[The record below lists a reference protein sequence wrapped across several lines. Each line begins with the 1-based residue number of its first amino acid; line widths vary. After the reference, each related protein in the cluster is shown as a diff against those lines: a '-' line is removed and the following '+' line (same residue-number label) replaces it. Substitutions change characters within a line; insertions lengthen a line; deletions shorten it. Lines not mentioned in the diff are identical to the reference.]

1 MTKAQGPAVDEVAHE
16 DTIWTVFPR
25 VLAFIFSLLIIIGV
39 GFVTFDDGEQRIGSI
54 AIAGIIVLIYEICG
68 RPTRFRL
75 INRIIAVGLLAAFIY
90 ALWMLVEIYDSF
102 WDGLFE
108 LETNQVIIGYVGVAL
123 IVELTRRAFGLPLAI
138 VTLISLLYALTGH
151 AWPSIFRHAGVQAE
165 DLIRTVWFS
174 FDGIFG
180 RPTSIV
186 SSIVLI
192 FLVFGGLLRGTRT
205 DAVLLKLANSLTGG
219 IRGGPAHAA
228 IVASSLFGTISGS
241 SVANVVGTGVFTIP
255 MIKRRGFPAAF
266 AAGVEASASSG
277 GQITPPI
284 MAAAAF
290 VMADLTATPYLLI
303 CLAALLPAVFYYAS
317 IFVQVFFESLRC
329 GIEPIPKADREQFGT
344 IDALLSLKF
353 FLPMAALIY
362 AMFAGRSP
370 AYAGLVA
377 IYVHLALYAGELAI
391 VTAREKSWHGLRARL
406 LHLADGLVEGGYTAA
421 KIMIAVAAIGIIL
434 GVVNETS
441 LGFRFAAAISTVA
454 EGSLFLSLFVAMIAS
469 LVLGMGLPTLPSYL
483 LVALL
488 IGPAIVK
495 LGNAILLVH
504 LFILYY
510 AVLSSVT
517 PPVAIAAF
525 AAAPIAGTGPLSAGI
540 QALRLSSIA
549 FAIPFVFIYEPH
561 LSLVIDFEWGSLTS
575 WYLLL
580 SIVVRLSA
588 AIWLMGGALAGHAIG
603 GPLNPGER
611 ALSIAVAIAC
621 LVTTPMVHGPAIIAA
636 ALLIVL
642 QIRRQGTPA
651 AVS

>member
-1 MTKAQGPAVDEVAHE
+1 M
-16 DTIWTVFPR
+16 
-25 VLAFIFSLLIIIGV
+25 
-39 GFVTFDDGEQRIGSI
+39 TFDDGEQRIG
-54 AIAGIIVLIYEICG
+54 AVAVAGIIILLYEIFGKVRPGQSMPALNRIVAAVLLALFAFALVKLISIYE
-68 RPTRFRL
+68 
-75 INRIIAVGLLAAFIY
+75 
-90 ALWMLVEIYDSF
+90 SF

-108 LETNQVIIGYVGVAL
+108 LEGSQVFVGFVGIAL
-123 IVELTRRAFGLPLAI
+123 VIELTRRAFGLPLAI
-138 VTLISLLYALTGH
+138 VTIISLVYALTGEN
-151 AWPSIFRHAGVQAE
+151 WPSIFRHAGVLTE
-165 DLIRTVWFS
+165 DLARTVWFS

-205 DAVLLKLANSLTGG
+205 DEVLLKLANSLTGG

-290 VMADLTATPYLLI
+290 VMADLTATPYLVI
-303 CLAALLPAVFYYAS
+303 CLAALLPAFFYYAS
-317 IFVQVFFESLRC
+317 VFAQVYFESLRR
-329 GIEPIPKADREQFGT
+329 GIAPIPKAEREHFT
-344 IDALLSLKF
+344 KIDALLSLKF
-353 FLPMAALIY
+353 VLPMLALIY
-362 AMFAGRSP
+362 TMFAGRSP
-370 AYAGLVA
+370 AMAGLVA
-377 IYVHLALYAGELAI
+377 IYTHLGLYGVELVVVALRERSWPIIKARIGHLISGI
-391 VTAREKSWHGLRARL
+391 V
-406 LHLADGLVEGGYTAA
+406 DGGYTAA

-441 LGFRFAAAISTVA
+441 LGFRFASAISSVA
-454 EGSLFLSLFVAMIAS
+454 EGSLFLSLVVAMFAS
-469 LVLGMGLPTLPSYL
+469 LILGMGLPTLPSYL

-495 LGNAILLVH
+495 LGNAVLLVH

-525 AAAPIAGTGPLSAGI
+525 AAAPIAGVGPLAAGI
-540 QALRLSSIA
+540 QALRLSIIA
-549 FAIPFVFIYEPH
+549 FAIPFVLIYEPQ
-561 LSLVIDFEWGSLTS
+561 LSLVVDFDPASLSS
-575 WYLLL
+575 WLALA
-580 SIVVRLSA
+580 SICARLCL
-588 AIWLMGGALAGHAIG
+588 AIWLIGGALAGYSIG
-603 GPLNPGER
+603 GQLTWLER
-611 ALSIAVAIAC
+611 GLGLAVGIAC
-621 LVTTPMVHGPAIIAA
+621 LIAIPWIYGAATIAA
-636 ALLIVL
+636 LGLIAWQYKCML
-642 QIRRQGTPA
+642 AQRRILVVA
-651 AVS
+651 